1 MGQEQRKKRSTQDGK
16 QNELEVRAPRGGDP
30 LDLVTRASRW
40 ASLGEADRRRQ
51 AVEVASAR
59 DAEALWHLTEAWLT
73 LYGSSGAKVS
83 KNTLQAYERG
93 VRVLVEH
100 WASENLLRP
109 ARDAGALYLRTLEG
123 AGLSPA
129 TVRVRLAAAKAL
141 YKALRW
147 AGATKAVPFA
157 DAKAGRELTPAHEKR
172 QPYTETEL
180 AQLLE
185 VSEGNDT
192 LMVLLGA
199 HAGLRVSEMCAL
211 EWRDIDFGARKLRVR
226 RGKGGKDRR
235 VSLSLTLSRALWE
248 ARGEG
253 RVLTVS
259 SRSRAYR
266 RLRTLCLKA
275 GVEVKGVHALR
286 HYMGTRIYRETRD
299 LGEAAHVLGHASL
312 ETTRVYAKY
321 ERAVE
326 KDAVSEW

>member
-1 MGQEQRKKRSTQDGK
+1 MGSSQPKKHSRSKNQSELKVRESKGK
-16 QNELEVRAPRGGDP
+16 DP
-30 LDLVTRASRW
+30 SNLVARASRW
-40 ASLGEADRRRQ
+40 ASLSEADRRRR
-51 AVEVASAR
+51 AVEMANIR
-59 DAEALWHLTEAWLT
+59 DADALWQLTEAWLT

-93 VRVLVEH
+93 VRVLVER
-100 WASENLLRP
+100 WASENLVRP
-109 ARDAGALYLRTLEG
+109 ARDAGALYLRGLEG
-123 AGLSPA
+123 EGLSPA

-172 QPYTETEL
+172 QPYTESEL

-185 VSEGNDT
+185 VSEGHDT

-235 VSLSLTLSRALWE
+235 VSLSQSLSQALWE
-248 ARGEG
+248 QRSEG
-253 RVLTVS
+253 RVLAVS

-275 GVEVKGVHALR
+275 GVEIKGVHALR